1 MFGKLRFKITATAA
15 GVACMVVAAVSAGFT
30 IYGLFRLFTEQV
42 LASGLTAAVFLAL
55 ALGLLLLLH
64 EEETRE
70 TRAPENGSRQWASLA
85 GELLGAF
92 AMGALGSSARRAP
105 RDKR

>member
-15 GVACMVVAAVSAGFT
+15 GVACMVVAVVSAGFT
-30 IYGLFRLFTEQV
+30 IYGLFRLFTERV

-55 ALGLLLLLH
+55 AIGLLVILQD
-64 EEETRE
+64 EEARE
-70 TRAPENGSRQWASLA
+70 DRHPESGARQWAGLA

-92 AMGALGSSARRAP
+92 AIGALGSTARRAP
-105 RDKR
+105 RDRR